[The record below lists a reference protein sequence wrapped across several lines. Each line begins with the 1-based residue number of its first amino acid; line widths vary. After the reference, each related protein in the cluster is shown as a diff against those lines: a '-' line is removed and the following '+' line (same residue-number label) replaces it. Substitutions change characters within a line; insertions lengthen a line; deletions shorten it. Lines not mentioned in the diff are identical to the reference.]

1 MQFDYPIILAL
12 MSLSMLVVII
22 LLKFI
27 YRDNPHYN
35 EEYGDEIVLF
45 HSIGLNTIARNNLTI
60 IKCDLCENIQFFR
73 QICSSIK

>member
-12 MSLSMLVVII
+12 MSLSTLVVII

-45 HSIGLNTIARNNLTI
+45 HSQKV
-60 IKCDLCENIQFFR
+60 IKEEFGD
-73 QICSSIK
+73 SILLKD